1 MGALAMEHVV
11 NRAFQRRN
19 SKTGEGVGNTGVD
32 GGEPTAELEP
42 LVLPERKPMRDSI
55 SAAAL
60 KLERKRD
67 ATQAMQDHAAAK
79 LETLAKTARL
89 RAERLARD
97 AKAAGA
103 GNLPAVAL
111 KKKK

>member
-1 MGALAMEHVV
+1 MEHRV
-11 NRAFQRRN
+11 NRVFQKRN
-19 SKTGEGVGNTGVD
+19 RDAVEGAGSTGVD
-32 GGEPTAELEP
+32 GSEAAAEFGP
-42 LVLPERKPMRDSI
+42 SMLPERKPLRDSI

-67 ATQAMQDHAAAK
+67 ATQAMQDHEAAK

-97 AKAAGA
+97 AKAACAAKRPVG
-103 GNLPAVAL
+103 P
-111 KKKK
+111 KKAK

>member
-1 MGALAMEHVV
+1 MGALAMGHVV

-67 ATQAMQDHAAAK
+67 ATQAMQDHEAAK

-97 AKAAGA
+97 AKAACAAKRPVG
-103 GNLPAVAL
+103 P
-111 KKKK
+111 KKAK